1 MSRPKRSSKRPKPK
15 RTFNEYLCVSEP
27 IHLSSSLY
35 NSQAVAVCTHLRLR
49 GKRLLE
55 IELVQ
60 VMGYCF
66 SSSPHSPSPALK
78 RTLYLFSVGWT
89 EERGFFKIW
98 QTSDNEPRIFTG
110 RGECSNQSPTIGQFS
125 KYRGA
130 SKNVWVMK
138 NLSYEK
144 FELWV
149 MLSLCFSHVATGTS
163 PFRSNVF
170 HFLAKL
176 SKIFFAC
183 DRKQGN

>member
-1 MSRPKRSSKRPKPK
+1 
-15 RTFNEYLCVSEP
+15 
-27 IHLSSSLY
+27 
-35 NSQAVAVCTHLRLR
+35 
-49 GKRLLE
+49 
-55 IELVQ
+55 
-60 VMGYCF
+60 MGYCF

-149 MLSLCFSHVATGTS
+149 MLSLCFSHVATIAS
-163 PFRSNVF
+163 PFGSSVF
-170 HFLAKL
+170 PFLAKL
-176 SKIFFAC
+176 SKICEIFFSC
-183 DRKQGN
+183 EKKTMKLSLLHNNVNTSSHWKGNLMALTVTKRDMPANYHYPGRDHETWFELSKFSSNPRSS